1 MTITWPAPF
10 FIACGGKYIFE
21 NKLLGIFGG
30 DLHDSYR
37 VKTVDRSLLS
47 YCFKSAAKRSAV
59 AFSGKSLGIF
69 STRSSTSRASL
80 ALPEAARA
88 EAKW

>member
-1 MTITWPAPF
+1 MAITWPAPF

-21 NKLLGIFGG
+21 NKLLRVFGG
-30 DLHDSYR
+30 DVHNSYR
-37 VKTVDRSLLS
+37 VKTVDRSQLS
-47 YCFKSAAKRSAV
+47 YCFKSAAKRSAA
-59 AFSGKSLGIF
+59 AFSGKSLGMV